1 MQKTSLALNNLRGYA
16 IIIVVAFH
24 SCIAY
29 IANQP
34 ATNAAFNAP
43 PFEWLAHPIVDSDRF
58 LGFDLFCA
66 LQFLYMMQLMFFL
79 SGLFVWSSL
88 RRKGP
93 GQFLWDRFLRLGVPF
108 LLGVYL
114 LMPFAYYP
122 VYRATAADPS
132 WSQYF
137 AHFYALPFT
146 PTGPLW
152 FLSFAFALNIIC
164 AALYWVAPR
173 TGELLTRLSTKAADH
188 PLGFCLVLAAVSG
201 LAYIPVASVTTPWQ
215 WITFGPIS
223 FQSGFAS
230 QYIIF
235 FFAGMVIGAV
245 PLDRGVLRSD
255 GPLAQRWGR
264 WVVGALAAFVL
275 WIVPTALSVKG
286 PDAAAPGLPIAADFG
301 VVLYAAAACLALAAI
316 FLRFAAVRRPIFEGV
331 AENAYGIYLFHYFFV
346 MWMQYALLHVSAP
359 GVVKGVVVFGVT
371 LALSWALSVA
381 VCRTWIG
388 NRLIGGRRVEAS
400 GSRRAESKQPAG

>member
-122 VYRATAADPS
+122 VYRVTAADPS

-286 PDAAAPGLPIAADFG
+286 SDAAVPGLPIAADFG

>member
-43 PFEWLAHPIVDSDRF
+43 PFDWLAHPIVDADRF
-58 LGFDLFCA
+58 IGFDLFCA

-93 GQFLWDRFLRLGVPF
+93 GQFLLDRFLRLGLPF
-108 LLGVYL
+108 LIGVYL

-122 VYRATAADPS
+122 VYRVTAADPS

-137 AHFYALPFT
+137 AHFYSLPFT

-152 FLSFAFALNIIC
+152 FLSFAFALNILC
-164 AALYWVAPR
+164 AALYWLAPR
-173 TGELLTRLSTKAADH
+173 TGELLTRLSAKAADH
-188 PLGFCLVLAAVSG
+188 PVGFCLVLAAVSG

-215 WITFGPIS
+215 WISFGPIS

-230 QYIIF
+230 QYVIY
-235 FFAGMVIGAV
+235 FFAGMVIGAL

-255 GPLAQRWGR
+255 GPLTQRWGR

-286 PDAAAPGLPIAADFG
+286 PGATLPGLPIAADFG
-301 VVLYAAAACLALAAI
+301 VVLYAAAACLGLAAI
-316 FLRFAAVRRPIFEGV
+316 FLRFAALRRPIFEGV

-346 MWMQYALLHVSAP
+346 MWAQYALLHVSVP

-371 LALSWALSVA
+371 LVLSWSLSVA

-400 GSRRAESKQPAG
+400 GSRRAESKQPAE

>member
-24 SCIAY
+24 SSIAY

-34 ATNAAFNAP
+34 AANPPFNAP
-43 PFEWLAHPIVDSDRF
+43 PFDWLAHPIVDPDRF

-93 GQFLWDRFLRLGVPF
+93 GQFLWDRFLRLGLPF
-108 LLGVYL
+108 LIGVYA

-122 VYRATAADPS
+122 VYRVAAADPS

-152 FLSFAFALNIIC
+152 FLSFAFALNIVC
-164 AALYWVAPR
+164 AALYWLAPR
-173 TGELLTRLSTKAADH
+173 TGEMLTRLSTKAADH

-201 LAYIPVASVTTPWQ
+201 VAYIPVASVTTPWQ
-215 WITFGPIS
+215 WVKFGPIA

-230 QYIIF
+230 QYVIY
-235 FFAGMVIGAV
+235 FFAGMVIGAL

-255 GPLAQRWGR
+255 GLLTQRWGR

-275 WIVPTALSVKG
+275 WIVPTALNVKG
-286 PDAAAPGLPIAADFG
+286 PGATLTGLPIAADFG
-301 VVLYAAAACLALAAI
+301 VVLYAAAACLGLAAI

-346 MWMQYALLHVSAP
+346 MWMQYALLHVSVP
-359 GVVKGVVVFGVT
+359 GLVKGVVVFGVA
-371 LALSWALSVA
+371 LVLSWALSVA
-381 VCRTWIG
+381 VCRTWVG
-388 NRLIGGRRVEAS
+388 NRLIGGRRMEAS
-400 GSRRAESKQPAG
+400 GSRRAESKQPAE

>member
-16 IIIVVAFH
+16 IMIVVAFH

-34 ATNAAFNAP
+34 AANAAFNAP
-43 PFEWLAHPIVDSDRF
+43 PFDWLAHPIIDHDRF

-93 GQFLWDRFLRLGVPF
+93 GQFLWDRFLRLAVPF
-108 LLGVYL
+108 LIGVYL
-114 LMPFAYYP
+114 LMPLAYYP
-122 VYRATAADPS
+122 VYRVTAVDSS

-137 AHFYALPFT
+137 AHLYALPFT

-152 FLSFAFALNIIC
+152 FLSFAFALNIVC
-164 AALYWVAPR
+164 AALYWLAPR
-173 TGELLTRLSTKAADH
+173 TGELLKRLSTKAADH
-188 PLGFCLVLAAVSG
+188 PLGFCLVLATVSG

-230 QYIIF
+230 QYTLY
-235 FFAGMVIGAV
+235 FFAGMVIGAL

-255 GPLAQRWGR
+255 GPLVRRWGR

-275 WIVPTALSVKG
+275 WIVPTALGVKG
-286 PDAAAPGLPIAADFG
+286 SGETIPGLPIAADFG
-301 VVLYAAAACLALAAI
+301 VVLYAAAACLGLAAI

-331 AENAYGIYLFHYFFV
+331 AENAYGIYLFHYVFV
-346 MWMQYALLHVSAP
+346 MWTQYALLRVSAP
-359 GVVKGVVVFGVT
+359 GLIKGVVVFGVT
-371 LALSWALSVA
+371 LLLSWALSVA
-381 VCRTWIG
+381 VCRTSIG
-388 NRLIGGRRVEAS
+388 NRLIGGRRAETS
-400 GSRRAESKQPAG
+400 GSRRVESKQPAE

>member
-16 IIIVVAFH
+16 IMIVVAFH

-34 ATNAAFNAP
+34 AANASFNTP
-43 PFEWLAHPIVDSDRF
+43 PFDWLAHPIVDADRF

-93 GQFLWDRFLRLGVPF
+93 GQFLWDRFLRLAVPF
-108 LLGVYL
+108 LIGVYL

-122 VYRATAADPS
+122 VYHATAADPS

-137 AHFYALPFT
+137 AHLYALPFT

-164 AALYWVAPR
+164 AALYWLAPR
-173 TGELLTRLSTKAADH
+173 TGEVLKRLSTRAADH

-201 LAYIPVASVTTPWQ
+201 VAYIPVASVTTPWQ

-230 QYIIF
+230 QYIIY

-264 WVVGALAAFVL
+264 WVIGALAAFVL
-275 WIVPTALSVKG
+275 WIVPTALGVKG
-286 PDAAAPGLPIAADFG
+286 SGETLPGLPIAADFG
-301 VVLYAAAACLALAAI
+301 VVLYAAAACLGLAGI

-331 AENAYGIYLFHYFFV
+331 AENAYGIYLFHYVFV
-346 MWMQYALLHVSAP
+346 MWAQYALLRVSAP
-359 GVVKGVVVFGVT
+359 GLVKGVVVFGVT
-371 LALSWALSVA
+371 LLLSWALSVA
-381 VCRTWIG
+381 VCRTSIG
-388 NRLIGGRRVEAS
+388 NRLIGGRRTETS
-400 GSRRAESKQPAG
+400 GSRRVESKQPAE

>member
-43 PFEWLAHPIVDSDRF
+43 PFDWLAHPIVDSDRF

-122 VYRATAADPS
+122 VYRVTAADPS

-152 FLSFAFALNIIC
+152 FLSFAFALNIVC
-164 AALYWVAPR
+164 AVLYWLAPR

-230 QYIIF
+230 QYVIY
-235 FFAGMVIGAV
+235 FFAGMVIGAL

-255 GPLAQRWGR
+255 GPLVQRWGR
-264 WVVGALAAFVL
+264 WIVGAFAAFVL

-286 PDAAAPGLPIAADFG
+286 PDAAVPGLPIAADFG

-346 MWMQYALLHVSAP
+346 MWMQYALLHVSVP
-359 GVVKGVVVFGVT
+359 GVVKGVVVFSVT
-371 LALSWALSVA
+371 LVLSWAVSVA

-400 GSRRAESKQPAG
+400 GSRRAESKQPAE

>member
-34 ATNAAFNAP
+34 ATSPAFDAP
-43 PFEWLAHPIVDSDRF
+43 PYAWQANPIVDPDRF

-79 SGLFVWSSL
+79 SGLFVWPSL

-114 LMPFAYYP
+114 LMPLAYYP
-122 VYRATAADPS
+122 VYRITATDPS

-137 AHFYALPFT
+137 AHLYALPFT

-152 FLSFAFALNIIC
+152 FLSFAFALNIVC
-164 AALYWVAPR
+164 AAIYWLAPR
-173 TGELLTRLSTKAADH
+173 TGETVARLSAKAADH
-188 PLGFCLVLAAVSG
+188 PVGFCLALAAVSG

-215 WITFGPIS
+215 WVTFGPIA

-230 QYIIF
+230 QYIIYF
-235 FFAGMVIGAV
+235 LTGVVIGAL
-245 PLDRGVLRSD
+245 PLDRGMLRAD
-255 GPLAQRWGR
+255 GPLTRRWGR
-264 WVVGALAAFVL
+264 WTVGALAAFVV
-275 WIVPTALSVKG
+275 WIVPTALNFKG
-286 PDAAAPGLPIAADFG
+286 PGETLPGLQTAADFG
-301 VVLYAAAACLALAAI
+301 LVLYAAAACLALAAI

-331 AENAYGIYLFHYFFV
+331 AENAYGIYLFHYFFIL
-346 MWMQYALLHVSAP
+346 WAQYAMLHLSLP
-359 GVVKGVVVFGVT
+359 GLVKGVVVFGVT
-371 LALSWALSVA
+371 LVLSWLVSVA

-388 NRLIGGRRVEAS
+388 NRLIGGRRAEAR
-400 GSRRAESKQPAG
+400 GTRRAESEQPAE

>member
-34 ATNAAFNAP
+34 ANSHAFDAP
-43 PFEWLAHPIVDSDRF
+43 PYAWQANPIVDPDRF

-79 SGLFVWSSL
+79 SGLFVWPSL

-114 LMPFAYYP
+114 LIPLAYYP
-122 VYRATAADPS
+122 VYRITATDPS

-137 AHFYALPFT
+137 AHLYALRFT

-164 AALYWVAPR
+164 AAVYWLAPR
-173 TGELLTRLSTKAADH
+173 TGETLARLSAKAADH
-188 PLGFCLVLAAVSG
+188 PLGFCVVLAAVSG

-215 WITFGPIS
+215 WVTFGPIA

-230 QYIIF
+230 QYIIYF
-235 FFAGMVIGAV
+235 FTGVIIGAL
-245 PLDRGVLRSD
+245 PLDRSVLRSD
-255 GPLAQRWGR
+255 GPLTRRWGR
-264 WVVGALAAFVL
+264 WTVGALAAFVL
-275 WIVPTALSVKG
+275 WIVPTALNFKG
-286 PDAAAPGLPIAADFG
+286 SGETLPGLQTAADFG
-301 VVLYAAAACLALAAI
+301 LVLYAAAACLALAAI
-316 FLRFAAVRRPIFEGV
+316 FLRFATVRRPIFEGV
-331 AENAYGIYLFHYFFV
+331 AENAYGIYLFHYVFV
-346 MWMQYALLHVSAP
+346 LWAQYAMLHLSLP
-359 GVVKGVVVFGVT
+359 GLVKGVVVFGVA
-371 LALSWALSVA
+371 LVLSWAASLA

-388 NRLIGGRRVEAS
+388 NRMIGGRRTGAS
-400 GSRRAESKQPAG
+400 SGRRAESEQPAE

>member
-34 ATNAAFNAP
+34 TANAAFNAP
-43 PFEWLAHPIVDSDRF
+43 PFDWLAHPIVDSDRF
-58 LGFDLFCA
+58 VGFDLFCA

-93 GQFLWDRFLRLGVPF
+93 GQFLWDRFLRLGLPF
-108 LLGVYL
+108 LIGVYL

-122 VYRATAADPS
+122 VYRVTAADPS

-152 FLSFAFALNIIC
+152 FLSFAFALNIFC
-164 AALYWVAPR
+164 AALYWLAPR
-173 TGELLTRLSTKAADH
+173 TGEVLTRLSTKAADH
-188 PLGFCLVLAAVSG
+188 PLGFCLVLAAATG

-215 WITFGPIS
+215 WITFGPIA

-230 QYIIF
+230 QYAIY

-275 WIVPTALSVKG
+275 WIVPTALSVQG
-286 PDAAAPGLPIAADFG
+286 PGTTLPALPIAADFG

-346 MWMQYALLHVSAP
+346 MWLQYALLHVSVP
-359 GVVKGVVVFGVT
+359 GVVKGAVVFGGT
-371 LALSWALSVA
+371 LVLSWGLSVA

-400 GSRRAESKQPAG
+400 GRRRAESKQPAE

>member
-34 ATNAAFNAP
+34 AANAGFNVP
-43 PFEWLAHPIVDSDRF
+43 PFDWLAHPIVDSDRF
-58 LGFDLFCA
+58 VGFDLFCA

-93 GQFLWDRFLRLGVPF
+93 GQFLWDRFLRLALPF
-108 LLGVYL
+108 LIGVYV

-122 VYRATAADPS
+122 VYRVTAADPS
-132 WSQYF
+132 WTQYF

-152 FLSFAFALNIIC
+152 FLSFAFALNIVC
-164 AALYWVAPR
+164 AALYWLAPR
-173 TGELLTRLSTKAADH
+173 TGDLLTRLSAKAADH
-188 PLGFCLVLAAVSG
+188 PLGFCLVLAAVTG

-215 WITFGPIS
+215 WITFGPIA

-230 QYIIF
+230 QYVIY

-286 PDAAAPGLPIAADFG
+286 PEAALPGLPIAADFG
-301 VVLYAAAACLALAAI
+301 VVLYAAAACLALAAM

-346 MWMQYALLHVSAP
+346 MWIQYALLHVSAP
-359 GVVKGVVVFGVT
+359 GVVKGVVVFAVT
-371 LALSWALSVA
+371 LLLSWGLSVA
-381 VCRTWIG
+381 VCRTWVG

-400 GSRRAESKQPAG
+400 GRRRAESKQPAE